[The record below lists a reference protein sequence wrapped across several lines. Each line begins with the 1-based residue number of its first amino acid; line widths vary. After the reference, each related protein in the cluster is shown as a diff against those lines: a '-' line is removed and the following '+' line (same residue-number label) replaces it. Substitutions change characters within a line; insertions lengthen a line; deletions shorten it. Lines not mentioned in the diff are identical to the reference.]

1 MDIFMHLQKREKFCY
16 LFSPRKQTNA
26 GSFYFTSNSQICEV
40 KCEKVTS
47 ENRTEGKLI
56 VNTGD
61 LI

>member
-1 MDIFMHLQKREKFCY
+1 MDIFIRLQKRARFCY
-16 LFSPRKQTNA
+16 LFPLPKQTNA

-47 ENRTEGKLI
+47 ENRTEGKLK